1 MSTQV
6 SRVRVA
12 NPNLP
17 LLSTQVSSKQAQLGG
32 VAIYV
37 LLVYLLWLHLL
48 LVYLRLVYLLLVFLL
63 WLHLL

>member
-1 MSTQV
+1 MSSKYVSTQV

-17 LLSTQVSSKQAQLGG
+17 LLSTQVSSRQAQLGG

-48 LVYLRLVYLLLVFLL
+48 LVYLLLVYLP